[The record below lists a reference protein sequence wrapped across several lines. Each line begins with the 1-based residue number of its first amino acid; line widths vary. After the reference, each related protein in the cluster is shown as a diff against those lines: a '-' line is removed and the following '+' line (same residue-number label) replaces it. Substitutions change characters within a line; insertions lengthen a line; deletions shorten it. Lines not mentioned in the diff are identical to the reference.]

1 MTHELQNGHSEL
13 PDQGAAGAITPQRL
27 QGSGAASEHA
37 RHSDL
42 RLLLSGLTRATDAQT
57 NLGQLGEALGGV
69 CDTPERAYE
78 VVLGRAIDPGARASS
93 AGRPIAELVC
103 DLLRSDEFRVSSME
117 RLLNAHPAVG
127 RGFFIHVPKT
137 GGTTIEWSL
146 DSRDEWSV
154 WNAGRLTDQ
163 RTTSALAFVR
173 WLQNA
178 SERMAQAQAKEV
190 WLTGHAPL
198 ITWTSRGLVREH
210 DRVWTV
216 LRHPVE
222 LVLSYARFMLSEIR
236 KDPLLPDALRWSSW
250 LAEALDPTSE
260 DNCDVLVSALMRS
273 ASLREALANP
283 YTKLLGTTGL
293 SGLDAYRHARSFG
306 CRFIRLSDVDGYLL
320 ALGCTSPPQRL
331 NVGTTEQ
338 PELSDPEL
346 VTIVQDLLE
355 EDFVFYGLASWVAD
369 SRLAVQPQAPLAGGQ
384 ANTTDEHSSS
394 PR

>member
-1 MTHELQNGHSEL
+1 
-13 PDQGAAGAITPQRL
+13 
-27 QGSGAASEHA
+27 
-37 RHSDL
+37 
-42 RLLLSGLTRATDAQT
+42 
-57 NLGQLGEALGGV
+57 
-69 CDTPERAYE
+69 
-78 VVLGRAIDPGARASS
+78 
-93 AGRPIAELVC
+93 
-103 DLLRSDEFRVSSME
+103 
-117 RLLNAHPAVG
+117 
-127 RGFFIHVPKT
+127 
-137 GGTTIEWSL
+137 
-146 DSRDEWSV
+146 
-154 WNAGRLTDQ
+154 
-163 RTTSALAFVR
+163 
-173 WLQNA
+173 
-178 SERMAQAQAKEV
+178 
-190 WLTGHAPL
+190 
-198 ITWTSRGLVREH
+198 
-210 DRVWTV
+210 
-216 LRHPVE
+216 